1 MSYDGFSVFVSRK
14 QQSKF
19 WLHIDQHP
27 QDKLYS
33 VQGAYNFLPVGE
45 ADAGLLVVPKSHK
58 TYTDAP
64 AKAKQ
69 FILIDPKDEHA
80 SRAIK
85 LIIPENCFV
94 LWNSKTIHANTGMG
108 KPKNL
113 EINRLTSYICYF
125 PKSLRSEEVLQQ
137 RLAGYKNGDNCGHYA
152 IKHNVKQHPFQS
164 KKYYAT
170 WNDASSTS
178 NQNLRRMVASQRIAS
193 L

>member
-69 FILIDPKDEHA
+69 FIQRRTRFSSNQVDN
-80 SRAIK
+80 SRE
-85 LIIPENCFV
+85 LFCFV
-94 LWNSKTIHANTGMG
+94 EFKDHSCKHGYGQTQEFGDQQAHVLHLLLPQISAVGGGLTTEVGRLQERGQLW
-108 KPKNL
+108 
-113 EINRLTSYICYF
+113 
-125 PKSLRSEEVLQQ
+125 SL
-137 RLAGYKNGDNCGHYA
+137 CH
-152 IKHNVKQHPFQS
+152 
-164 KKYYAT
+164 
-170 WNDASSTS
+170 
-178 NQNLRRMVASQRIAS
+178 
-193 L
+193 